1 MLPEFS
7 STTSKFFFVQTTMTP
22 PYYSFSRLSTYIV
35 LVVALKMID
44 QPRRL
49 FLPPSSLYRIVQLC
63 GSTFFARCQSAQFC
77 IHHRCP
83 TSRSIVLQSQ
93 HNSRWREFIARC
105 RRAAVASAADISAWL
120 CCWWTSGGHSHKQ
133 RGRWRPLPS
142 YVSVVLF
149 LRVGV
154 LLMCE

>member
-120 CCWWTSGGHSHKQ
+120 CCSGGR
-133 RGRWRPLPS
+133 RGAQPQTARPLAAAAQLCKCSTFFARWGPAH
-142 YVSVVLF
+142 V
-149 LRVGV
+149 
-154 LLMCE
+154 